1 VQSVRLCALVL
12 LLGLLLAAGGCRSA
26 KGVATGPGAV
36 PVAMG
41 AVSKGRLERGSIVS
55 GKVAGA
61 MEVNLVP
68 KMAGKVAAVT
78 VDVGSQVRA
87 GQVVVRLE
95 ASELAAAVAQAE
107 AALAAARS
115 AREQAQADLARTEAA
130 LEQARTSFDLA
141 KANLKRGEF
150 LLQQGAL
157 SQADF
162 EGKFQAPYVNAEAGL
177 RQAEAAYEAARERAG
192 AGTAAQVAQAEAA
205 LRLAQANYANSVIT
219 SPISGVVTAR
229 YVDPG
234 EMASPGSPV
243 LTIVQMDPV
252 VVEVGVGET
261 LVNRLK
267 VGQEV
272 SVRIAAARSEPYTGQ
287 IKTLSPGADPRTKT
301 FQVKVQIP
309 NPEGT
314 IKPGMFA
321 EVDFGGAAEETL
333 LVPRDA
339 VVTRDGKTVV
349 FTVVEGKAVARE
361 VEIGDSDGRNVAVKA
376 GLSEGDRIVVS
387 GQDRLSDG
395 TPVTVTGGGQ

>member
-1 VQSVRLCALVL
+1 M
-12 LLGLLLAAGGCRSA
+12 
-26 KGVATGPGAV
+26 

-41 AVSKGRLERGSIVS
+41 AVTKGRLERGSIVS

-61 MEVNLVP
+61 VEVNLVP
-68 KMAGKVAAVT
+68 KTAGKVATVT
-78 VDVGSQVRA
+78 VDVGSRVRA
-87 GQVVVRLE
+87 GQVVVQLE
-95 ASELAAAVAQAE
+95 ANELAAAVAQAE

-115 AREQAQADLARTEAA
+115 AREQAQADFEVARANYERGKM
-130 LEQARTSFDLA
+130 LFEQGAISQSEYENKFVLPYNLA
-141 KANLKRGEF
+141 K
-150 LLQQGAL
+150 
-157 SQADF
+157 
-162 EGKFQAPYVNAEAGL
+162 
-177 RQAEAAYEAARERAG
+177 ERA
-192 AGTAAQVAQAEAA
+192 AGTAAAQVAQAEAA
-205 LRLAQANYANSVIT
+205 LRLAQANYANSIIT

-234 EMASPGSPV
+234 EMASPNSPV

-261 LVNRLK
+261 LVNRLQ

-272 SVRIAAARSEPYTGQ
+272 SVRIAAARSEPYTGRV
-287 IKTLSPGADPRTKT
+287 KTVSPGADPRTKT
-301 FQVKVQIP
+301 YQVKVEIP
-309 NPEGT
+309 NPGGT

-361 VEIGDSDGRNVAVKA
+361 VEIGDSDGRNVAIKA

-395 TPVTVTGGGQ
+395 TPVAVAGGGQ